1 MMEIVSKNQ
10 LDTARS
16 LKRGDMV
23 IVEFEEF
30 SKYRSFSVQ
39 LSYYNNGL
47 ARERNL
53 YVHAASKMKK
63 LQYLLYVVSIDE
75 RVREENDSNYK
86 GLWKKQLPEEWW
98 KA

>member
-1 MMEIVSKNQ
+1 MKIIKKNQ

-16 LKRGDMV
+16 LKLGEMV
-23 IVEFEEF
+23 IVEFDEY
-30 SKYRSFSVQ
+30 SKYRSFTVQ

-47 ARERNL
+47 ARKRDI
-53 YVHAASKMKK
+53 YVHAASKMKR
-63 LQYLLYVVSIDE
+63 LQYLLYVVSLDE
-75 RVREENDSNYK
+75 REKEETNSNFK